1 MTTNATASRASV
13 LTTYASAPVVA
24 ETTVAADLLH
34 ALQVVAQGAGKVL
47 CREVH
52 GLARL
57 EVLTTIKEEFRDLE
71 LQRVLDDGHDALD
84 LVVGDLTSALREVH
98 LSLLAHHD
106 GEAAAQTRDRSQSE
120 RKVAGAVHV
129 RVENTQDVLKL
140 LGLNLDFRLQVAQGN
155 GGRGVVVSI
164 QWLSRSR
171 AGVGTVQ
178 RVQLWKKRVRS
189 EARRERP
196 RAWGQERL
204 RADATYHRGEEPLLL
219 GPAV

>member
-84 LVVGDLTSALREVH
+84 LVVGDLTSALRKVH
-98 LSLLAHHD
+98 LSLLANHD
-106 GEAAAQTRDRSQSE
+106 GEAAAQTRDRSQRE
-120 RKVAGAVHV
+120 REVACAVHV

-171 AGVGTVQ
+171 AGVGMVQ
-178 RVQLWKKRVRS
+178 RVQL
-189 EARRERP
+189 
-196 RAWGQERL
+196 
-204 RADATYHRGEEPLLL
+204 
-219 GPAV
+219 